1 MRKLAF
7 FICEI
12 SGADQ
17 MHGHHIGTDVS
28 QLNFANF
35 SIKH

>member
-12 SGADQ
+12 KGADQ
-17 MHGHHIGTDVS
+17 MHGRYIGTDVS
-28 QLNFANF
+28 QFNFANF
-35 SIKH
+35 SIKR